1 MAVVVNPGLDRSVDM
16 EGGESK
22 QWVLLAAGSTGWE
35 NYRHQAN
42 VCHAYQVI
50 HQNGIPDEQIV
61 VMMYDDI
68 AHNKENSDPGKI
80 INVPNGPNVYTG
92 VPKDY
97 TGEEVSAENFLAVLR
112 GDSSAVKKTGP
123 KKVIQSGKNDT
134 VFIYIYDHGGHGIFC
149 FPNSTLYAYNLIN
162 TVRTMS
168 KNGKFSKM
176 VIYVDACHSGSM
188 LDQLKDSNVY
198 AVSACRPDESGYA
211 CYYDKRLNTCISG
224 VFGAYWLYHTETVKL
239 NTTSFGDQ
247 FSYLRKKVSDAV
259 KPPKSQ
265 TPCNY
270 SDMNMRSLMLSEL
283 LGESHV
289 SVPRDRSVPPTDFQ
303 VSDVIDTTE
312 VPLLIQKNRITN
324 EKDSRKRQILQQQYD
339 DLTRKRKTMDEALQ
353 KIAERI
359 KASQAL
365 SEKREVTR
373 TYELKVVAEHFRE
386 NLFNWEKEPHV
397 VTHSHLQVLVNL
409 CELGL
414 KVERI
419 NEAITHVSKDL
430 TF

>member
-1 MAVVVNPGLDRSVDM
+1 ML
-16 EGGESK
+16 
-22 QWVLLAAGSTGWE
+22 
-35 NYRHQAN
+35 QAN
-42 VCHAYQVI
+42 VCHAYQFM

-68 AHNKENSDPGKI
+68 AHNKENPDPGEI

-149 FPNSTLYAYNLIN
+149 FPNSTLYAYDLIN

-168 KNGKFSKM
+168 TDGKFSK
-176 VIYVDACHSGSM
+176 
-188 LDQLKDSNVY
+188 
-198 AVSACRPDESGYA
+198 
-211 CYYDKRLNTCISG
+211 
-224 VFGAYWLYHTETVKL
+224 VKL

-270 SDMNMRSLMLSEL
+270 SDM
-283 LGESHV
+283 
-289 SVPRDRSVPPTDFQ
+289 
-303 VSDVIDTTE
+303 
-312 VPLLIQKNRITN
+312 
-324 EKDSRKRQILQQQYD
+324 
-339 DLTRKRKTMDEALQ
+339 KRKTMDEALQ